1 MCVYMMSKVFE
12 YAFKEA
18 TANGDRH
25 IDWCFQINEGP

>member
-1 MCVYMMSKVFE
+1 MMSKVFE

-25 IDWCFQINEGP
+25 VDWCFQIDEGA